1 MVGFQLQSTLDL
13 LARLG
18 MASALGA
25 LLGAEREIRGH
36 WAGLRTHMLVSLG
49 SAIFVATGIEL
60 TTSAIGPTGDPRVI
74 ADVTR
79 VIQGVAS
86 GIGFLGAGTILKL
99 GDRMEI
105 RGLTTAS
112 SIFLA
117 AAVGTA
123 AGCALYML
131 AAIGSGLALVVLAT
145 LRPVERL
152 FERRAAENRASR
164 ANRGY

>member
-1 MVGFQLQSTLDL
+1 MGFELQSTLDL

-25 LLGAEREIRGH
+25 LLGMEREMRGH

-60 TTSAIGPTGDPRVI
+60 ATTAIGPSGDPRVL
-74 ADVTR
+74 AEVTR

-112 SIFLA
+112 SIFMA

-123 AGCALYML
+123 AGCALYTL
-131 AAIGSGLALVVLAT
+131 AAIGSGLALVVLGT

-152 FERRAAENRASR
+152 FERRAAESRAAR
-164 ANRGY
+164 ANRGH